1 MILSFSL
8 RMDSVSNENTKPKTV
23 EFSFEQSNSETEPP
37 KPPRLFSVRSDVPD
51 RSLIPNRA
59 REIPNLAPNESN
71 RVRLPE
77 EHPRPRKIGFLF
89 ALLVLILLASS
100 FASDIAS
107 TKFISDL
114 VVVDSFKEKKNQ
126 VDTRHPLTSSASCSL
141 DNETKIITV
150 LCHKGSRQY
159 SIRDLNLFTCRYE
172 F

>member
-100 FASDIAS
+100 FVIPWGPPSVYPRLWILATLS
-107 TKFISDL
+107 L
-114 VVVDSFKEKKNQ
+114 
-126 VDTRHPLTSSASCSL
+126 RPCSL
-141 DNETKIITV
+141 LRAAFKAP
-150 LCHKGSRQY
+150 
-159 SIRDLNLFTCRYE
+159 CRVKSK
-172 F
+172 